1 MIHYDLQCGDAHRFD
16 GWFKDS
22 VSFDMQAESGL
33 LECPTCGDRKV
44 TRALMAPAVPK
55 RRRRQPLTVTQTG
68 ETVPDTA
75 APGAETPGTEV
86 RVPDAAAPAPSAAG
100 RLPDH
105 VRAMLQ
111 RLRAEVEKNC
121 DYVGPDFAAEAR
133 RIHRGESDARG
144 IYGEAS
150 KEQAEAL
157 LDDGIEVMPI
167 PWVPRAD
174 G

>member
-22 VSFDMQAESGL
+22 ASFDMQAARGL
-33 LECPTCGDRKV
+33 LECPTCGDRGV
-44 TRALMAPAVPK
+44 TRALMAPSVPK
-55 RRRRQPLTVTQTG
+55 KRRAQTVTVTQTG
-68 ETVPDTA
+68 EPV
-75 APGAETPGTEV
+75 AEPPASV
-86 RVPDAAAPAPSAAG
+86 PAPSAAG

-111 RLRAEVEKNC
+111 RLRTEIEKNC
-121 DYVGPDFAAEAR
+121 DYVGNDFAEEAR
-133 RIHRGESDARG
+133 RIHRGESAARG
-144 IYGEAS
+144 IYGETS
-150 KEQAEAL
+150 PEQAEAL
-157 LDDGIEVMPI
+157 VEDGIEVTPI